1 MRFRQSRR
9 IRIAILIGAALL
21 APLLNGQHA
30 VAASKD
36 KQVKVWKFEQR
47 SHIEGPI
54 TLLIGNSS
62 VKMICPIQ
70 HLICVAHAPKWDVAI
85 VNEKEHLGIVFPC
98 DQWRTRG
105 FRLFDKGGKSR
116 ENGRKITSWHGHPAE
131 KIVRVVDTCDPV
143 KEQLEMLY
151 RESGGRSVEFKSE
164 EFLYDRWLTIEP
176 GIHDFLSGIY
186 GMQSF
191 NGVMLS
197 RTRKYNNGRV
207 DTAFD
212 TFSCGEITV
221 ASSIFDYPTGFKTAS
236 SINEITQLKKKRQ
249 QAAGMLEE
257 MFLEPDGSSGKAKA
271 APKH

>member
-1 MRFRQSRR
+1 MRFRQSKRF
-9 IRIAILIGAALL
+9 LL
-21 APLLNGQHA
+21 AT
-30 VAASKD
+30 VAGTAIVVSFLTSHQAFAGIKD
-36 KQVKVWKFEQR
+36 KQIKVWKFEQR

-54 TLLIGNSS
+54 TLLVGSSS

-70 HLICVAHAPKWDVAI
+70 HLICVAHGPKWDVTI

-116 ENGRKITSWHGHPAE
+116 ENGRTPTSWHGHPAE
-131 KIVRVVDTCDPV
+131 KIVRVVDTSDPV

-164 EFLYDRWLTIEP
+164 EFLYDRWLPIAP
-176 GIHDFLSGIY
+176 GLHDFLSGIY

-197 RTRKYNNGRV
+197 RTRKYNNGRI
-207 DTAFD
+207 DTAFE
-212 TFSCGEITV
+212 TFSCGQTMV
-221 ASSIFDYPTGFKTAS
+221 DSSVFDYPTGFKTAS

-257 MFLEPDGSSGKAKA
+257 MFLEPDGSSGKVKA
-271 APKH
+271 APK